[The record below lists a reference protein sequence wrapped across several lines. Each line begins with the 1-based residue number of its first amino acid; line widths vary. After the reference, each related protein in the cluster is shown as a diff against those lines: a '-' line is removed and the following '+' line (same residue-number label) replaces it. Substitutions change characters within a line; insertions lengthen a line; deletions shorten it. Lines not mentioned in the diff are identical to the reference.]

1 MTERRCPMSKHC
13 FVKWCDG
20 DLLLHCQFF
29 TLALSMMYTG
39 DFIFQKVSRI
49 SDGGDMCSHYHIYR
63 SDGSEQYLVHSRIL
77 LCLRRVMLWWL
88 TRAHRAIA
96 HDPKRYSNPD
106 IFNPS
111 RFLDESGKLNNDN
124 VEYTFGFGR
133 RWIGFCQLLTFQ
145 VSISMIFSIESA
157 RDATWHLLR
166 WKQHAGIH
174 YFCA

>member
-1 MTERRCPMSKHC
+1 METCYSTVNFSRLLCWWYLQGISYSKRSAESWMAVIYVH
-13 FVKWCDG
+13 
-20 DLLLHCQFF
+20 
-29 TLALSMMYTG
+29 
-39 DFIFQKVSRI
+39 II
-49 SDGGDMCSHYHIYR
+49 IYR
-63 SDGSEQYLVHSRIL
+63 SDGSEQYLVHSWIL